1 MKIAVITGA
10 SSGLG
15 VEFTKTII
23 KQYPKLDEIWIIARR
38 KVSAKYCY
46 VTHELRKRKIAST
59 LIFFGGCFAATSI

>member
-38 KVSAKYCY
+38 KDRLKNLARHNLVCPP
-46 VTHELRKRKIAST
+46 TST
-59 LIFFGGCFAATSI
+59 RATSA